1 MGERRGG
8 RMTAVKNP
16 FIMIAVIAG
25 ATALIRFFPFLVFR
39 KNTPKVVLYLGEVLP
54 YAIMGM
60 LVVYCLKNV
69 SLFSGSHG
77 IPEAISVALVVLLHK
92 WKHNT
97 LFSIAAGTVCY
108 MLLVQ
113 MVF

>member
-1 MGERRGG
+1 MGENK
-8 RMTAVKNP
+8 AVP
-16 FIMIAVIAG
+16 SGCDRDRHISGLPCYIWGFQ
-25 ATALIRFFPFLVFR
+25 LPEFR

-69 SLFSGSHG
+69 SLFRGSHG